1 MEKEAHS
8 MHQEPKSGTRLK
20 TPEEVILGT
29 PGLSSDLRQKLVPI
43 ISALTRGGKIM
54 ASLISRGPLLGIT
67 GSAGKENIQGEE
79 VQTLDRIGQDTFC
92 QALGQ
97 TQKVRELLSEE
108 EPLPTFFPESD
119 PDGLLVAM
127 DPLDGSSN
135 ISVNASIGSIFA
147 IFRRSRT
154 QEPEDLFGGDRREIL
169 AGAYILYSASTSFVM
184 AIDQKTYLFTMDPSF
199 GGEFLGTG
207 EPVFF
212 PSGGKI
218 YSTNESYAPLWE
230 QGIQDYITWVKTARQ
245 TVMTSRYIG
254 ALVGDL
260 HRNLLKGGIYLY
272 PAEGVPGKGHG
283 KLRLLYEAYPM
294 ALICQFSGGIA
305 TDGVNPI
312 LSIKPGSDLHAR
324 VPLIAG
330 PMDLVSEFHKRTG
343 HPL

>member
-1 MEKEAHS
+1 MDQGLPSARR
-8 MHQEPKSGTRLK
+8 TK
-20 TPEEVILGT
+20 TPTEIILAT
-29 PGLSSDLRQKLVPI
+29 PGIPDELKKKLLPI
-43 ISALTRGGKIM
+43 ISALTSGGRIM
-54 ASLISRGPLLGIT
+54 ASLIARGPLLGIT

-92 QALGQ
+92 QLLGE

-108 EPLPTFFPESD
+108 EPLPTLFPRSD

-147 IFRRSRT
+147 IFSQHPT
-154 QEPEDLFGGDRREIL
+154 SDQGAPFGGDKRELI

-207 EPVFF
+207 EPLHF
-212 PSGGKI
+212 PTGGKI
-218 YSTNESYAPLWE
+218 YSTNESYCPLWE
-230 QGIQDYITWVKTARQ
+230 KSIQDYISWVKTERKP
-245 TVMTSRYIG
+245 VMTSRYIG

-272 PAEGVPGKGHG
+272 PAEGAPGKSHG

-294 ALICQFSGGIA
+294 ALICQFAGGIA
-305 TDGVNPI
+305 TDGYRSI

-330 PMDLVSEFHKRTG
+330 PMDLVSEFHSKTG

>member
-1 MEKEAHS
+1 MD
-8 MHQEPKSGTRLK
+8 QEPQSARRTK
-20 TPEEVILGT
+20 TPAEIILET
-29 PGLSSDLRQKLVPI
+29 PGIPDELKKKLLPI
-43 ISALTRGGKIM
+43 ISALTSGGRIM
-54 ASLISRGPLLGIT
+54 ASLIARGPLLGIT

-92 QALGQ
+92 QLLGE

-108 EPLPTFFPESD
+108 EPLPTLFPQAD
-119 PDGLLVAM
+119 PDGLLIAM

-147 IFRRSRT
+147 IFSPPPSSDRG
-154 QEPEDLFGGDRREIL
+154 EIFGGDKRKLI
-169 AGAYILYSASTSFVM
+169 AGAYILYSASTSFVI
-184 AIDQKTYLFTMDPSF
+184 AVDQKTYLFTMDPSF

-207 EPVFF
+207 EPLHF

-218 YSTNESYAPLWE
+218 YSTNESYFPLWE
-230 QGIQDYITWVKTARQ
+230 KGIQDYITWVKSGRKP
-245 TVMTSRYIG
+245 VMTSRYIG

-272 PAEGVPGKGHG
+272 PAEGAPGKNHG

-294 ALICQFSGGIA
+294 ALICQFAGGIA
-305 TDGVNPI
+305 TDGDRSI

-330 PMDLVSEFHKRTG
+330 PMDLVSEFHTKTG

>member
-1 MEKEAHS
+1 MD
-8 MHQEPKSGTRLK
+8 QGDKSTIRTK
-20 TPEEVILGT
+20 TPTEIILAT
-29 PGLSSDLRQKLVPI
+29 PGLSPELKQKLLPI

-54 ASLISRGPLLGIT
+54 SSLIARGPLLGIT
-67 GSAGKENIQGEE
+67 GSAGKENVQGEE

-92 QALGQ
+92 RVLEE

-108 EPLPTFFPESD
+108 EPLPTFFPKSD

-147 IFRRSRT
+147 VFRRSKT
-154 QEPEDLFGGDRREIL
+154 TGKENLFGGDDREL
-169 AGAYILYSASTSFVM
+169 VAGAYILYSASTSFVM

-207 EPVFF
+207 EPLHF
-212 PSGGKI
+212 PAGGKI
-218 YSTNESYAPLWE
+218 YSTNESYFPLWE
-230 QGIQDYITWVKTARQ
+230 KRIQDYILWVKSERQ
-245 TVMTSRYIG
+245 PVMTSRYIG

-294 ALICQFSGGIA
+294 ALICQFAGGIA
-305 TDGVNPI
+305 TDGIRSI

-330 PMDLVSEFHKRTG
+330 PMDLVSEFHKKTG
-343 HPL
+343 NPL